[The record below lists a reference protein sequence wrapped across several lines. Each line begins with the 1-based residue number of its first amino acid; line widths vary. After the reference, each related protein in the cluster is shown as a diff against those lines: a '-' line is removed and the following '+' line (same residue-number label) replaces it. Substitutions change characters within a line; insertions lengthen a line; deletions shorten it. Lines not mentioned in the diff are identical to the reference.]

1 MKPKFKILCDHTD
14 ITDKINGRLVSLSI
28 TDEFGIVSDTA
39 TLELDNRDNAL
50 AIPSRGAMIEIYIG
64 YDLLYP
70 MGQFVADEIEI
81 KSPPNTMSITARA
94 SDSVLRD
101 MGAYL
106 APRSQ
111 SWEKKSLQSIINM
124 IAARYGLTATIA
136 PEFAGIMITHEDQA
150 DESDCAFVQR
160 LAENNGAV
168 IKVANGKMLVIE
180 PLTGHFPDG
189 TPIPPISID
198 CADVGEYC
206 MRLADRGKYGKVVAK
221 YYDFDKAKEQET
233 TAGSK
238 SPAFTLRET
247 FISRATA
254 HARAKAKLAA
264 IKRGTKTLSL
274 KMVGNPLL
282 SAESKIVLTG
292 MPDELAGDWI
302 VKSAKH
308 DLSSSGYT
316 TQIDAIQQGGTDDKT
331 EL

>member
-50 AIPSRGAMIEIYIG
+50 AIPPRGAMIEIYVG
-64 YDLLYP
+64 YDQLYP
-70 MGQFVADEIEI
+70 MGQFIADEIEI

-111 SWEKKSLQSIINM
+111 SWEKKSLESVINT
-124 IAARYGLTATIA
+124 IAARYGLTAAIA

-168 IKVANGKMLVIE
+168 VKVANGKMLVIE
-180 PLTGHFPDG
+180 PLTGRFPDG
-189 TPIPPISID
+189 TPIPAITID

-206 MRLADRGKYGKVVAK
+206 MRLADRGKYGKVIAR
-221 YYDFDKAKEQET
+221 YYDFDKAKEQEVST
-233 TAGSK
+233 GAT
-238 SPAFTLRET
+238 SPVFTLRET
-247 FISRATA
+247 FISRPTA
-254 HARAKAKLAA
+254 QARAKAKLAA

-274 KMVGNPLL
+274 KLVGNPML
-282 SAESKIVLTG
+282 SAESKIVLAG
-292 MPDELAGDWI
+292 MPDELSGEWI
-302 VKSAKH
+302 IKSAKH
-308 DLSSSGYT
+308 SMSSSGYT
-316 TQIDAIQQGGTDDKT
+316 TQVEATQRGT
-331 EL
+331 E